1 MKQLSELTRRQKLE
15 RASNKV
21 EAALFYAFK
30 NKEEL
35 ELKLEGVIAS
45 KLDTQQLADSISAQ
59 NREIDVYL
67 TIAELV
73 ELAIDIM
80 DIPVDF
86 QQVGC

>member
-1 MKQLSELTRRQKLE
+1 MNQLSELTRRQKLE

-30 NKEEL
+30 KKEEL

-45 KLDTQQLADSISAQ
+45 KLDTEQLADSISAQ

-73 ELAIDIM
+73 ELSIDLM
-80 DIPVDF
+80 DTEVVAETII
-86 QQVGC
+86 